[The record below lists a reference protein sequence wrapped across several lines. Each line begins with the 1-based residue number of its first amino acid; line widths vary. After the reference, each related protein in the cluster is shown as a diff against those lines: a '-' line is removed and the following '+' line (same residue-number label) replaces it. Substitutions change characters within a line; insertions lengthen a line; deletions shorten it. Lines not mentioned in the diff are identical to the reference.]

1 MFQPNDKINPE
12 PPENNDLEIDK
23 EKIDREKN
31 LDNIDRNVSPKNV
44 AQQKKQIEKVFF
56 KLIAFGLIF
65 GAILSVGA
73 YYLLNKLGL
82 TKKPYEIERE
92 KIEQQERSPSLE
104 EIRTI
109 PQIPN
114 STTEI

>member
-1 MFQPNDKINPE
+1 MFQPNDKINPD
-12 PPENNDLEIDK
+12 PSQNLDLELDT
-23 EKIDREKN
+23 EKN
-31 LDNIDRNVSPKNV
+31 LDKIDRNVSSKDI
-44 AQQKKQIEKVFF
+44 AERKKQIGKVFI

-73 YYLLNKLGL
+73 YYLLNKFGL

-92 KIEQQERSPSLE
+92 RIEQQERSPSLE
-104 EIRTI
+104 EIRAV
-109 PQIPN
+109 PSFPK